1 MESLRAYVSLHRRFQ
16 DIDHDQYELSTRF
29 PLDVRVPHE
38 KIIKMP
44 EFRVTLPL
52 FAIDVKKV
60 FLRFLFRARFL
71 KRFFNV
77 FFILPTFLFLK
88 TFIENTI

>member
-1 MESLRAYVSLHRRFQ
+1 MHVSLHRRFQ

-60 FLRFLFRARFL
+60 FYVFLFRARF
-71 KRFFNV
+71 FNV
-77 FFILPTFLFLK
+77 FLTFFY
-88 TFIENTI
+88 FANVFYF